1 MKRLVIAA
9 LAIGLISSCSQQ
21 NSNPTVSG
29 TVLNAEGEQISLIGY
44 IDGKPDTIGTAIPDG
59 TGRFSI
65 PHNAGRV
72 SFFTLQL
79 GSKGAI
85 VLGFDSTESPV
96 VNVDMETAHQS
107 YDVSGSKDSED
118 IRNLFVNSVRYET
131 LLDST
136 MKDMR
141 YYTNTG
147 DAAKRTEASAHY
159 NKLREEYKA
168 FLTGMIDENPGSL
181 ANFSAL
187 QRMDPKQDFSYFIK
201 VRDALEPRMAG
212 NAFFDQLAN
221 SVASLETEMKLE
233 AALAPGVEAPEISLP
248 SPTGEEIALSSL
260 RGNYVLID
268 FWASWCKPCRMENPN
283 VVRMYNKYADANF
296 EIYSVSLDRDQ
307 QKWVQAIEQDKLD
320 WAHVSDLKF
329 WNSAAAKLYG
339 VKSIPFTL
347 LIDPDGKI
355 IQTKLRGRALE
366 SKLTEIFGY

>member
-1 MKRLVIAA
+1 MKRIVLAAFVIT
-9 LAIGLISSCSQQ
+9 LISSCSQHS
-21 NSNPTVSG
+21 SNPTVSG
-29 TVLNAEGEQISLIGY
+29 TVSNAGGEKISLIGY
-44 IDGKPDTIGTAIPDG
+44 IDGQPDTVGTAIPDG
-59 TGRFSI
+59 SGSFSI

-96 VNVDMETAHQS
+96 VNVDMETAHKT
-107 YDVSGSKDSED
+107 YEVSGSRDSED

-131 LLDST
+131 MLDST

-141 YYTNTG
+141 YYSNTK
-147 DAAKRTEASAHY
+147 DAEKRNAASSHY
-159 NKLREEYKA
+159 NKLREDYKA
-168 FLTGMIDENPGSL
+168 FLTGMIDKNPGSL

-187 QRMDPKQDFSYFIK
+187 QRMDPKQDFAYFVK

-221 SVASLETEMKLE
+221 NVASLEADMKLE

-248 SPTGEEIALSSL
+248 SPEGEEIALSSL

-283 VVRMYNKYADANF
+283 VVKMYNKYSDDNF
-296 EIYSVSLDRDQ
+296 EIYSVSLDRNK
-307 QKWVQAIEQDKLD
+307 QKWVQAIQQDKLD

-366 SKLTEIFGY
+366 AKLTEIFGY